1 MIPPMATT
9 CYGCGATL
17 RIDGPVGR
25 RTTCPECDADLHACI
40 NCRHYDASAARECR
54 EPHAEHF
61 VDKEASNACDLF
73 QLGDGASRRRKKGSS
88 EARDRLAAL
97 VGDAPAKEESARDA
111 LEALFR
117 KK

>member
-1 MIPPMATT
+1 MATT

-25 RTTCPECDADLHACI
+25 RTTCPECDADLHACMT
-40 NCRHYDASAARECR
+40 CRHYDESAAHQCR
-54 EPHAEHF
+54 EPHAEQI
-61 VDKEASNACDLF
+61 VDKVASNACDLF
-73 QLGDGASRRRKKGSS
+73 QLGDGAARRR
-88 EARDRLAAL
+88 ARPDAARNALAAL
-97 VGDAPAKEESARDA
+97 FGEAPRPVEDPRDA

>member
-1 MIPPMATT
+1 MATT
-9 CYGCGATL
+9 CYRCGTTL

-40 NCRHYDASAARECR
+40 NCKFYDAASAHECR
-54 EPHAEHF
+54 EPHAEHYL
-61 VDKEASNACDLF
+61 DKEASNACDLF
-73 QLGDGASRRRKKGSS
+73 QLGDGASRRRGS
-88 EARDRLAAL
+88 AKAAKDQL
-97 VGDAPAKEESARDA
+97 RALFGEAPAAAEEDPRDA